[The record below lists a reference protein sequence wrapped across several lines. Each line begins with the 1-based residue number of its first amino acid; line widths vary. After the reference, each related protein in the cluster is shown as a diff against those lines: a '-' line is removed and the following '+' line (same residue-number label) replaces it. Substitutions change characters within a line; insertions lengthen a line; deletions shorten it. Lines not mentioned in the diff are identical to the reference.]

1 VIQISDKELRQIS
14 FGLARKK
21 LQQISYRLATD

>member
-1 VIQISDKELRQIS
+1 
-14 FGLARKK
+14 

>member
-1 VIQISDKELRQIS
+1 VIKELRQIS
-14 FGLARKK
+14 YELTRKK